1 MSHATVLVITKDK
14 PNDENIGYEMRPYH
28 EYESTGWN
36 DEFVVDVD
44 RTDVVIEDYKKYGK
58 DYNSID
64 EYAKEEGYIVKV
76 VDGETKYYTHT
87 NPNSKW
93 DYYDFGGRFSGYL
106 DNITINKC
114 GDDYTKK
121 SNIDFFKHKDE
132 IAKEIADNYDKLVK
146 IVNGREV
153 PCFDEIVATTLDENG
168 KPDYDKARKI
178 YHSNPVIQDID
189 NSEILHYL
197 GYFEN
202 PYEII
207 KTPREEYINN
217 KVLERCLPFAVV
229 YNRKWY
235 EIGELGWWAT
245 VSNEMNIKDWN
256 KKIMEIWNSIPDEYY
271 VSIIDYHI

>member
-1 MSHATVLVITKDK
+1 MSHAMVLVITKDK
-14 PNDENIGYEMRPYH
+14 PNDENIDYEMQPYH
-28 EYESTGWN
+28 EYESTGCD

-44 RTDVVIEDYKKYGK
+44 RTDTVTEDYKKYGE
-58 DYNSID
+58 DYNNID

-93 DYYDFGGRFSGYL
+93 DYYTFGGRFSDYL
-106 DNITINKC
+106 NSIAIKKC
-114 GDDYTKK
+114 NGNYTKK
-121 SNIDFFKHKDE
+121 SNIDFFKNKDE
-132 IAKEIADNYDKLVK
+132 VANESADKYDKLSDV
-146 IVNGREV
+146 INGREV
-153 PCFDEIVATTLDENG
+153 PCFDEIAATTIGEDD

-178 YHSNPVIQDID
+178 YHSNPVIQDINVSD
-189 NSEILHYL
+189 IL

-217 KVLERCLPFAVV
+217 EVLECCLPFAVV

-235 EIGELGWWAT
+235 EIGKLGWWAS
-245 VSNEMNIKDWN
+245 VHNEMNIKEWN
-256 KKIMEIWNSIPDEYY
+256 KKIMEVWNSIPDNYY
-271 VSIIDYHI
+271 VSLLDYHI